1 MTRFIKGSIEVI
13 LTNNYSKKMK
23 CPTYAAGSPSSG
35 LPYSNIDVVVKN

>member
-1 MTRFIKGSIEVI
+1 MARVIKGSIVVI

-23 CPTYAAGSPSSG
+23 CSTYAAGSPSSA